1 MDTTTILI
9 IMTGLGIVT
18 PFIANITQSILSNV
32 RRSKCCG
39 CDVEMR
45 EKVDIK
51 DINEDTKNNI
61 EETKKKIEEYNNIYK
76 K

>member
-1 MDTTTILI
+1 MESTTILI

-39 CDVEMR
+39 CDIEMR
-45 EKVDIK
+45 EKVDKNNI
-51 DINEDTKNNI
+51 EDTKNNI